1 MAASLASRRPLPIG
15 SRPVDLVLAVFMLIN
30 IPIVLLVESQAVF
43 PSVFFPQSLL
53 DAVQWYVHLSGDY
66 LVRDR
71 PPFFRGLVLAEL
83 VFQLPLLVVNS
94 YAFIAGKGWGRITGI
109 LFGAQLFTT
118 MVCTGFLAFSSTPCQ
133 DFGNVLSF
141 ILGVREGDGGVI
153 SM

>member
-1 MAASLASRRPLPIG
+1 
-15 SRPVDLVLAVFMLIN
+15 
-30 IPIVLLVESQAVF
+30 
-43 PSVFFPQSLL
+43 
-53 DAVQWYVHLSGDY
+53 VHLSGDY